1 MALLTDKKKVI
12 PLKPEHTAWVFMSF
26 ETEQGIDVV
35 LDWDAPKTF
44 EAELAFENLVKTER
58 KTKNYT
64 EWPSW
69 RHKMQGEA
77 GKRGVVELGFKADG
91 RSYRVLS
98 MFNGSMCIVLLCIC
112 YHKGSVWTPKNAIE
126 IATKRAKLVLAKKA
140 KLNVIQITDDL

>member
-1 MALLTDKKKVI
+1 MTDKKKVI
-12 PLKPEHTAWVFMSF
+12 PFKPEPKTWTFMSF
-26 ETEQGIDVV
+26 ETETGIDVV

-44 EAELAFENLVKTER
+44 EAELAFENLVKTDS

-64 EWPSW
+64 DWTSW
-69 RHKMQGEA
+69 RHKMQGDA
-77 GKRGVVELGFKADG
+77 GKHGVVELGFKADG

-126 IATKRAKLVLAKKA
+126 IAIKRAKLVLAKKA
-140 KLNVIQITDDL
+140 KLNVIKITDNL

>member
-1 MALLTDKKKVI
+1 
-12 PLKPEHTAWVFMSF
+12 MSF
-26 ETEQGIDVV
+26 ETETGIDVV

-44 EAELAFENLVKTER
+44 EAELAFENLVKTDS

-64 EWPSW
+64 DWTSW
-69 RHKMQGEA
+69 RHKMQGDA
-77 GKRGVVELGFKADG
+77 GKHGVVELGFKADG

-126 IATKRAKLVLAKKA
+126 IAIKRAKLVLAKKA
-140 KLNVIQITDDL
+140 KLNVIKITDNL

>member
-1 MALLTDKKKVI
+1 LTDKKKVI
-12 PLKPEHTAWVFMSF
+12 PFKPEQTAWTFMSF

-35 LDWDAPKTF
+35 LNWDAPKTF

-58 KTKNYT
+58 KTKNHT

-77 GKRGVVELGFKADG
+77 GKQGVVELGFKADG
-91 RSYRVLS
+91 RPYRVLS
-98 MFNGSMCIVLLCIC
+98 MFNGSMCVVLLCIC

-126 IATKRAKLVLAKKA
+126 IAVKRAKLVLAKKA
-140 KLNVIQITDDL
+140 KLNVIQITDNL